1 MRSGLTLLLL
11 LQEEKL
17 KWPGNASGLPPP
29 PYTLLAENKRE
40 GEKVDERG
48 DDREDATS
56 SASYHPWPS
65 SAAVRYKKPSMPG
78 KLSKEVP
85 DMGPMQWP
93 TGGGDGSEGGKKG
106 AFLYVF
112 LKGGFSTFETHHVSI
127 HS

>member
-1 MRSGLTLLLL
+1 MREVMT
-11 LQEEKL
+11 EKT
-17 KWPGNASGLPPP
+17 PPHP
-29 PYTLLAENKRE
+29 PRTT
-40 GEKVDERG
+40 RG
-48 DDREDATS
+48 HHQRQC
-56 SASYHPWPS
+56 
-65 SAAVRYKKPSMPG
+65 VKKKPSMPG

-106 AFLYVF
+106 AFLCVF